1 VHDISPSLFTAN
13 ASGSGAP
20 AAYAIH
26 LSNGVPTNPAVARF
40 DVTRNQFV
48 AEPLDLGEASDQA
61 AMVLYGTG
69 LRRRSDAGNVRALI
83 GQNHIVASYAGAVPG
98 FVGLDQINVLLPRAL
113 VGRGEIEVALTADES
128 AANPVRTAIR

>member
-13 ASGSGAP
+13 ASGAGAP

-26 LSNGVPTNPAVARF
+26 ISNGAPTNPARF

-61 AMVLYGTG
+61 ALVLYGTG

-83 GQNHIVASYAGAVPG
+83 GQNHIVASYAGAAPG